1 MDGRPRWET
10 AILLPQ
16 RVSTIDSDLIEFE
29 QLVDGLRVTS
39 SSQIQQSSSLVEF
52 FFFRM
57 GSSPFFHRAAFP
69 SRNSNKLESN
79 VAKM

>member
-1 MDGRPRWET
+1 MDGRPRWEP
-10 AILLPQ
+10 AILLPEG
-16 RVSTIDSDLIEFE
+16 VSAIDPDLIELE

-57 GSSPFFHRAAFP
+57 GSSPFLHRRPFYP
-69 SRNSNKLESN
+69 EILTT
-79 VAKM
+79 